1 MRGLVFDGPGDIR
14 FTEDL
19 PSPTILFPSDAV
31 VDVTAAGLCGSD
43 LHIYEGREACRP
55 GVVPGH
61 EAVGVVSDIGPA
73 VSGVRPGDRVI
84 IPFTVSC
91 GHCGYCLRGLSSR
104 CESSALLGWADPI
117 SSSPPLHG
125 AQAGKIR
132 VPLANGTLVPIP
144 QTIDDS
150 TAVLLTDNYPTAWHA
165 VAQADWTDGPLAVIG
180 LGAVGLCA
188 VSIAVANGA
197 EAVFAIDPVEE
208 RRKAAAAIS
217 PKVTAV
223 SPEQASGGMT
233 AVVEAAGPTSAQR
246 LAADIAVAG
255 ATISIIAVQTAEH
268 FGVDPITAYDKNLT
282 IRAGRAPVRSV
293 LALILDRIVAGELV
307 VPTDTIVTHPGRP
320 LTDGPG
326 LYRAFAARHHG
337 LIKATFTP

>member
-1 MRGLVFDGPGDIR
+1 MRGLVFDGPGEIR

-19 PSPTILFPSDAV
+19 PAPTILAPSDAIV
-31 VDVTAAGLCGSD
+31 NVTAAGLCGSD
-43 LHIYEGREACRP
+43 LHTYEGREACRT

-61 EAVGVVSDIGPA
+61 EAVGVVSDIGSG
-73 VSGVRPGDRVI
+73 VSSVRPGDRVI
-84 IPFTVSC
+84 VPFTVSC
-91 GHCGYCLRGLSSR
+91 GHCGNCLRGLSSR
-104 CESSALLGWADPI
+104 CDSSALFGWADP
-117 SSSPPLHG
+117 SSDSPPLHG
-125 AQAGKIR
+125 GQAAKIR

-144 QTIDDS
+144 PTIDDT
-150 TAVLLTDNYPTAWHA
+150 TALLLTDNYPTAWHA

-188 VSIAVANGA
+188 VSIAVAKGA

-208 RRKAAAAIS
+208 RRQAATSIS

-223 SPEQASGGMT
+223 SPEQATSGMT
-233 AVVEAAGPTSAQR
+233 GVVEAAGPASAQR

-268 FGVDPITAYDKNLT
+268 FGIDPITAYDKNLT

-293 LALILDRIVAGELV
+293 LALILDRVVSGELV
-307 VPTDTIVTHPGRP
+307 VPTDIIVTHPGRP

-326 LYRAFAARHHG
+326 LYRAFAGRRHG
-337 LIKATFTP
+337 LIKATFTS

>member
-1 MRGLVFDGPGDIR
+1 MRGLVFDGPGEIR

-19 PSPTILFPSDAV
+19 PAPTILAPSDAIV
-31 VDVTAAGLCGSD
+31 NVTAAGLCGSD
-43 LHIYEGREACRP
+43 LHTYEGREACRA

-61 EAVGVVSDIGPA
+61 EAVGVVSDIGSD
-73 VSGVRPGDRVI
+73 VSSVRPGDRVI
-84 IPFTVSC
+84 VPFTVSC
-91 GHCGYCLRGLSSR
+91 GHCGNCLRGLSSR
-104 CESSALLGWADPI
+104 CDSSALFGWADPTTD
-117 SSSPPLHG
+117 SPPLNG
-125 AQAGKIR
+125 GQAAKIR

-144 QTIDDS
+144 PTIDDT
-150 TAVLLTDNYPTAWHA
+150 TALLLTDNYPTAWHA
-165 VAQADWTDGPLAVIG
+165 VAQTDSTDGPLAIIG

-208 RRKAAAAIS
+208 RRHAAASIS

-223 SPEQASGGMT
+223 SPEQAASGMT
-233 AVVEAAGPTSAQR
+233 GVVEAAGPASAQR
-246 LAADIAVAG
+246 LASEIAAAG
-255 ATISIIAVQTAEH
+255 ATISIIAVQTEES
-268 FGVDPITAYDKNLT
+268 FGIEPITAYDKNLT

-293 LALILDRIVAGELV
+293 LALILDRIVSGELV
-307 VPTDTIVTHPGRP
+307 VPTDIIVTHPGRP

-337 LIKATFTP
+337 LIKATFTS

>member
-19 PSPTILFPSDAV
+19 SAPTILTPSDAIV
-31 VDVTAAGLCGSD
+31 TVTAAGLCGSD
-43 LHIYEGREACRP
+43 LHPYEGREACRP

-61 EAVGVVSDIGPA
+61 ETVGVVSDIGSE
-73 VSGVRPGDRVI
+73 VSQVKPGDRVI
-84 IPFTVSC
+84 VPFTVSC

-104 CESSALLGWADPI
+104 CESSALFGWADP
-117 SSSPPLHG
+117 SSDSPPLHG
-125 AQAGKIR
+125 GQAGRIR

-144 QTIDDS
+144 PTIDDT

-165 VAQADWTDGPLAVIG
+165 VAQTDWTGGPLAVIG

-188 VSIAVANGA
+188 VAIAVANGA
-197 EAVFAIDPVEE
+197 ENVLAIDPVEE
-208 RRKAAAAIS
+208 RREAAASIS
-217 PKVTAV
+217 PNVTAV
-223 SPEQASGGMT
+223 TPDEATGGMT
-233 AVVEAAGPTSAQR
+233 AVVEAAGPASAQR
-246 LAADIAVAG
+246 LAAEIAAPG
-255 ATISIIAVQTAEH
+255 ATISIIAVQTTDH
-268 FGVDPITAYDKNLT
+268 FGFNAISAYDKNLT

-293 LALILDRIVAGELV
+293 LAVILDRVIVGDLE
-307 VPTDTIVTHPGRP
+307 VPTDIVVTHPGRP

-337 LIKATFTP
+337 LIKATFSP